1 MVRTNNIPHTLVV
14 VVAVAVALV
23 VVGGG
28 GGGGVYGV
36 YSHKSLFNPC
46 PLCLIEA
53 VLGNYVCVYPVRT
66 NRDITGTF

>member
-28 GGGGVYGV
+28 GGGVYGV

-53 VLGNYVCVYPVRT
+53 VL
-66 NRDITGTF
+66 